1 MTIDPRESSLVPQQL
16 TGTPPK
22 IALHRQLQRKQ
33 EGIPT
38 KERLIVTAIAAIALI
53 YLAGAVTL
61 LYLLAALWP
70 PAGSAQ
76 STITFFHFCWTL
88 DAEVRLIWL
97 VVTASALGSF
107 IHTATSFVT
116 YAGNRDLAPSWLG
129 WYMLRPAIGA
139 ALALIFY
146 FAIRGGVFAG
156 SAPEQ
161 NLNPF
166 GIAAFSGMVGMFSK
180 QATEKLRKV
189 FNTIFS

>member
-1 MTIDPRESSLVPQQL
+1 VTTHSQESSLARQQL
-16 TGTPPK
+16 TNSPPK
-22 IALHRQLQRKQ
+22 IASTRQLQRNQ

-38 KERLIVTAIAAIALI
+38 KERLIVTAIAAIALT

-76 STITFFHFCWTL
+76 STITFFHSTWTL
-88 DAEVRLIWL
+88 NAEVRLIWL

-116 YAGNRDLAPSWLG
+116 YAGNRDLAPCWLG
-129 WYMLRPAIGA
+129 WYILRPAIGA

-146 FAIRGGVFAG
+146 FAIRGGIFAG

-166 GIAAFSGMVGMFSK
+166 GIAALSGMVGMFSK

-189 FNTIFS
+189 FDTIFS